1 VGAILGLVDEPAERA
16 IRGWFEALQRCVAA
30 VDYATARPLFVD
42 DAIGFGTKAHLAV
55 GRETL
60 EASQWSG
67 IWPSIRDFRF
77 NLDQLR
83 SGADGDLGW
92 GIVTWDST
100 GFDERGEPYERPG
113 RATVIFVRR
122 DGAWRALHTHF
133 SLFPGTPPRT
143 FGPLGQNGGRR

>member
-1 VGAILGLVDEPAERA
+1 VTEPADRA
-16 IRGWFEALQRCVAA
+16 IRAWFEALQRCVVA
-30 VDYATARPLFVD
+30 VDYASARPLFVD

-60 EASQWSG
+60 EASQWTG
-67 IWPSIRDFRF
+67 IWPNIRDFRF

-92 GIVTWDST
+92 AIVTWDST

-133 SLFPGTPPRT
+133 SLLPGTPPRT
-143 FGPLGQNGGRR
+143 FGRLGHNGGRR